1 MKFPMDRP
9 VKIVMLGA
17 GGTGG
22 YVAPYLFRLLHMLD
36 KDRFAQLLREVP
48 EKDVLFPA
56 PQYSPYIQSLIDRLK
71 EEESLDLAAIDW
83 SAFEMADVTI
93 PFFQDNAD
101 DTSRSWIKGLVGRT
115 RTAPIFQS
123 RRRVFF

>member
-1 MKFPMDRP
+1 M
-9 VKIVMLGA
+9 
-17 GGTGG
+17 
-22 YVAPYLFRLLHMLD
+22 
-36 KDRFAQLLREVP
+36 QLLREAP
-48 EKDVLFPA
+48 ESKPFFPA
-56 PQYSPYIQSLIDRLK
+56 PRHNPYIQSLIDRLK

-83 SAFEMADVTI
+83 SVFEMADVTI

-101 DTSRSWIKGLVGRT
+101 DTSRSWIKGLVGMT

>member
-1 MKFPMDRP
+1 M
-9 VKIVMLGA
+9 
-17 GGTGG
+17 
-22 YVAPYLFRLLHMLD
+22 
-36 KDRFAQLLREVP
+36 QLLREAP
-48 EKDVLFPA
+48 ESKPFFPA
-56 PQYSPYIQSLIDRLK
+56 PRHNPYIQSLIDRLK

-101 DTSRSWIKGLVGRT
+101 DTSRSWIKGLVGMT

>member
-1 MKFPMDRP
+1 
-9 VKIVMLGA
+9 MLE
-17 GGTGG
+17 
-22 YVAPYLFRLLHMLD
+22 LD

-48 EKDVLFPA
+48 EKDVLFPE
-56 PQYSPYIQSLIDRLK
+56 PQYSPYIQSLLK

-83 SAFEMADVTI
+83 SAFEMTDVTI

-101 DTSRSWIKGLVGRT
+101 GTSRSWIKGLVGMT

>member
-1 MKFPMDRP
+1 
-9 VKIVMLGA
+9 MLE
-17 GGTGG
+17 
-22 YVAPYLFRLLHMLD
+22 LD

-48 EKDVLFPA
+48 EKDVLFPN

-93 PFFQDNAD
+93 PSFRTTLMTPQGAGSRGLSEGRERLRSFSPD
-101 DTSRSWIKGLVGRT
+101 DASSFEVAGCTITNMKTMSCC
-115 RTAPIFQS
+115 FC
-123 RRRVFF
+123 VF

>member
-1 MKFPMDRP
+1 
-9 VKIVMLGA
+9 MLE
-17 GGTGG
+17 
-22 YVAPYLFRLLHMLD
+22 LD

-48 EKDVLFPA
+48 EKDVLFPN
-56 PQYSPYIQSLIDRLK
+56 PQYSHYIQSLIDRLK

-101 DTSRSWIKGLVGRT
+101 DTSRRLVGRT

>member
-1 MKFPMDRP
+1 MIANRFGGQSAVPP
-9 VKIVMLGA
+9 VHTRTVE
-17 GGTGG
+17 
-22 YVAPYLFRLLHMLD
+22 LFLLVIFLYHIRTDLI
-36 KDRFAQLLREVP
+36 QLLREVP
-48 EKDVLFPA
+48 EKDVLFPE

-101 DTSRSWIKGLVGRT
+101 GTSRSWIMGLVGRT

>member
-1 MKFPMDRP
+1 
-9 VKIVMLGA
+9 MLE
-17 GGTGG
+17 
-22 YVAPYLFRLLHMLD
+22 LD
-36 KDRFAQLLREVP
+36 KDRFAQLLAEVP
-48 EKDVLFPA
+48 GKGCAVSRAAVQPLHSIA
-56 PQYSPYIQSLIDRLK
+56 VDRLK

-101 DTSRSWIKGLVGRT
+101 GTSRSWIKGLVGMT

>member
-1 MKFPMDRP
+1 
-9 VKIVMLGA
+9 MLE
-17 GGTGG
+17 
-22 YVAPYLFRLLHMLD
+22 LD

-48 EKDVLFPA
+48 EKDALF
-56 PQYSPYIQSLIDRLK
+56 PYIQSLIDRLK

-93 PFFQDNAD
+93 PFFQDNAN
-101 DTSRSWIKGLVGRT
+101 DTSRSWIMGLVGRT

>member
-1 MKFPMDRP
+1 
-9 VKIVMLGA
+9 MLE
-17 GGTGG
+17 
-22 YVAPYLFRLLHMLD
+22 LD

-71 EEESLDLAAIDW
+71 EEESLDLAVIDW

-93 PFFQDNAD
+93 PVFQDNAD

>member
-1 MKFPMDRP
+1 
-9 VKIVMLGA
+9 MLE
-17 GGTGG
+17 
-22 YVAPYLFRLLHMLD
+22 LD

-101 DTSRSWIKGLVGRT
+101 GTSRRWIKGLVGMT

>member
-1 MKFPMDRP
+1 
-9 VKIVMLGA
+9 MLE
-17 GGTGG
+17 
-22 YVAPYLFRLLHMLD
+22 LD

-83 SAFEMADVTI
+83 SAFGDGGCYH
-93 PFFQDNAD
+93 PLLSGQ
-101 DTSRSWIKGLVGRT
+101 R
-115 RTAPIFQS
+115 
-123 RRRVFF
+123 

>member
-1 MKFPMDRP
+1 
-9 VKIVMLGA
+9 MLE
-17 GGTGG
+17 
-22 YVAPYLFRLLHMLD
+22 LD

-48 EKDVLFPA
+48 EKDVLFPE

-93 PFFQDNAD
+93 PFFQDTAD
-101 DTSRSWIKGLVGRT
+101 DTSRSWIKGLVGMT

>member
-1 MKFPMDRP
+1 
-9 VKIVMLGA
+9 MLE
-17 GGTGG
+17 
-22 YVAPYLFRLLHMLD
+22 LD

-83 SAFEMADVTI
+83 SAFEMADVSKLRG
-93 PFFQDNAD
+93 Q
-101 DTSRSWIKGLVGRT
+101 RT
-115 RTAPIFQS
+115 GEVIAYLQ
-123 RRRVFF
+123 

>member
-1 MKFPMDRP
+1 
-9 VKIVMLGA
+9 MLE
-17 GGTGG
+17 
-22 YVAPYLFRLLHMLD
+22 LD

-48 EKDVLFPA
+48 EKDALFPE

-93 PFFQDNAD
+93 PFFQDNAN
-101 DTSRSWIKGLVGRT
+101 DTKEPDQGACRKDTNGSDLSVPTT
-115 RTAPIFQS
+115 RLLLRWQDVRLRI
-123 RRRVFF
+123 

>member
-1 MKFPMDRP
+1 
-9 VKIVMLGA
+9 MLE
-17 GGTGG
+17 
-22 YVAPYLFRLLHMLD
+22 LD

-93 PFFQDNAD
+93 PYFQEHAD
-101 DTSRSWIKGLVGRT
+101 DDANGWVRGIIHRAGK
-115 RTAPIFQS
+115 APAFQS